1 MESVR
6 NMKDKAHE
14 DPAHIKFRCL
24 VNNDFEEV
32 VAHND
37 LVDITEKDTAWGSDL
52 GF

>member
-6 NMKDKAHE
+6 DMKDKAHS

-32 VAHND
+32 VTYND
-37 LVDITEKDTAWGSDL
+37 LVDFIEKDTTWEGV
-52 GF
+52 